1 MLKGNKGLTRDRG
14 SLSCLFPCLEQ
25 GCKPAEVQGT
35 MLPDDSDKSPWTLP
49 YQHTSGWSPTT
60 CMASSH
66 TTLILLDDE
75 VLAGCEDVI
84 AVLMGREL
92 EKKNWVCSKGE
103 GIDSKGEGIDSK
115 AGTEGRPQCPGRVG
129 GQRHCSE
136 GRRGART
143 HIGHQRADQ
152 QGIVGCSQVRVSTFA
167 KKGPVHNEC

>member
-14 SLSCLFPCLEQ
+14 SLPCLFPCLEQ

-103 GIDSKGEGIDSK
+103 GIDSK
-115 AGTEGRPQCPGRVG
+115 AGTEGPAIHSAQEELAARGIAPRGDAARV
-129 GQRHCSE
+129 RILDTSVPISE
-136 GRRGART
+136 ALLVAAR
-143 HIGHQRADQ
+143 
-152 QGIVGCSQVRVSTFA
+152 
-167 KKGPVHNEC
+167 